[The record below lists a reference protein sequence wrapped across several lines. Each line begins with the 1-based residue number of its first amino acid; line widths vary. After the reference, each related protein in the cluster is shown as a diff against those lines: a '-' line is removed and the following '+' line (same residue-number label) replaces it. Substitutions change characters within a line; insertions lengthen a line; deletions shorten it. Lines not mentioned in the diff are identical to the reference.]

1 MGVAPAEVDE
11 EFDFEQTMRDI
22 HVELA
27 DLNRESVDL
36 ALTIQ
41 TNFEELGV

>member
-1 MGVAPAEVDE
+1 LV
-11 EFDFEQTMRDI
+11 
-22 HVELA
+22 

-36 ALTIQ
+36 ALRIQ